1 MAQKNVPHKW
11 QFKAR
16 FRRHA
21 FGWKSQP
28 AIKRIKEAV
37 SEIKKIARKEHVES
51 AEGAVVFLER
61 LSAALERVDS
71 SSGSIGNAV
80 NKAIDELVPI
90 IGRAPA
96 DATARNA
103 WMERLFDAHAAD
115 EVPYIER
122 LADHWGTL
130 CASKEIASTWAD
142 RLVDVTRM
150 ALSPD
155 PNLRGFFH
163 GTSACLSALF
173 FAERYGEIIELVKGK
188 VIWDYKRWAVKAL
201 CEQGRAD
208 DAVRYAEACRSPW
221 ASDHDID
228 ARCEEALLA
237 GGRVDE
243 AYRRYGLSA
252 NRRHTYTAWFRA
264 IARKYPHRRPADI
277 LGDLAKQTP
286 GDEGKWFAAAKD
298 TGLFDEAIALAT
310 RSPCDPRT
318 LARAARDYAERNPTF
333 ALESGVAALKW
344 LVEGYGYEI
353 TSADVL
359 LACTSTILAAENA
372 GRGEETR
379 ERVRGFTR
387 GESTSGKFIAR
398 IIEREIA
405 R

>member
-103 WMERLFDAHAAD
+103 WIERLFDAHAAD

-122 LADHWGTL
+122 LAHHWATL

-201 CEQGRAD
+201 CEQG
-208 DAVRYAEACRSPW
+208 
-221 ASDHDID
+221 
-228 ARCEEALLA
+228 
-237 GGRVDE
+237 
-243 AYRRYGLSA
+243 
-252 NRRHTYTAWFRA
+252 
-264 IARKYPHRRPADI
+264 PHR
-277 LGDLAKQTP
+277 
-286 GDEGKWFAAAKD
+286 
-298 TGLFDEAIALAT
+298 
-310 RSPCDPRT
+310 C
-318 LARAARDYAERNPTF
+318 
-333 ALESGVAALKW
+333 
-344 LVEGYGYEI
+344 
-353 TSADVL
+353 
-359 LACTSTILAAENA
+359 
-372 GRGEETR
+372 
-379 ERVRGFTR
+379 
-387 GESTSGKFIAR
+387 STSLGNPCIAV
-398 IIEREIA
+398 
-405 R
+405 